1 MAGAMRAVCFLSDYG
16 YADDFAG
23 TCRGVIK
30 RLAPDVHVIDISHGI
45 VRHDVLGGAFVLR
58 NTLPYMP
65 DGAVHLAVVDPMVGW
80 QRLAVALRSASGR
93 LFVGPDNGLLTLAA
107 STDGGVVEA
116 RELTNGDLWIRP
128 LSETF
133 HGRDIF
139 APVAAHLAA
148 GLPFGEAGREIEPA
162 SLVTLE
168 LPPPKRTRHGL
179 RAQAVLIDRFGNIAL
194 NLDQQELQHAKL
206 GERVEV
212 VCAGERYLAQVAR
225 TFASVRPSDI
235 VLLIDSYGQAALA
248 VNSGSAR
255 DVLSLSPGDMV
266 ELRRLEEPA
275 GSG

>member
-1 MAGAMRAVCFLSDYG
+1 MSVMRAVCFLSDYG

-45 VRHDVLGGAFVLR
+45 ARHDVLGGAFVLR

-80 QRLAVALRSASGR
+80 QRRAIALRSASGR

-107 STDGGVVEA
+107 GVDGGVAGA
-116 RELTNGDLWIRP
+116 RELTNEALWLKP

-139 APVAAHLAA
+139 APVAARLAA
-148 GLPFGEAGREIEPA
+148 GLPFEEAGREIEPA
-162 SLVTLE
+162 SLVMLE

-194 NLDQQELQHAKL
+194 NLDQEELQRAKL
-206 GERVEV
+206 GERIEL

-248 VNSGSAR
+248 VNTGSAR

-266 ELRRLEEPA
+266 ELRRLEEP
-275 GSG
+275 GGPG